1 MALLPT
7 FDIGIPDSWINIA
20 ETILF
25 VIWLLFLPMLGKY
38 LLQITAA
45 ICSILWHVSVKLFF
59 VKKNAQDSNDSQPRV
74 SVIVPAYNE
83 EVGILK
89 TIHSVLRTNYPNLQ
103 LIVVNDGSTDG
114 THKKISKFLSDYQDE
129 EAAHGYGTD
138 VEIEVDTDSESLN
151 GAANHPVKVQ
161 TTRPEITYLS
171 LENGGKAAAMNTALK
186 RVNGSIVITVDADS
200 VMDKKA
206 ILRFVECF
214 GDDEN
219 VAAVAGNVVV
229 ANRSKPIGMIQQ
241 LEYLSG
247 FFFKRADS
255 MFNAVYIIGGA
266 AASYRKHVLDT
277 VGGFD
282 ASIIT
287 EDIEL
292 STRIISA
299 GYKTRY
305 APGAVVYTEGPS
317 EWMGLCNQR
326 LRWKYGRL
334 KTFWKHRNLF
344 FRFHTEDGVRNNWY
358 LTWLLLPLAL
368 YGEFLL
374 TMDWFVLPF
383 CITYVVLVNSGL
395 FLAIVMM
402 LAGLSLL
409 QILVDCKRKF
419 HANLLLLA
427 PMTWFA
433 ALSIELVEF
442 QALIRSLRRILGG
455 QGLKWQKWR
464 RVGINEN
471 ELDDDDD
478 E

>member
-7 FDIGIPDSWINIA
+7 FDIGIPDSWVNVA
-20 ETILF
+20 EAILF
-25 VIWLLFLPMLGKY
+25 AIWVLFLPMLGKY
-38 LLQITAA
+38 LLQMAAA
-45 ICSILWHVSVKLFF
+45 ICSIIWQVMARLFE
-59 VKKNAQDSNDSQPRV
+59 KKNTLDETGHYPRV

-129 EAAHGYGTD
+129 ESGHDHGSANGAG
-138 VEIEVDTDSESLN
+138 VHSGADTDSESVD
-151 GAANHPVKVQ
+151 GVI
-161 TTRPEITYLS
+161 TTPKMQPLKPKITYLC
-171 LENGGKAAAMNTALK
+171 LENGGKAAAMNIALK
-186 RVNGSIVITVDADS
+186 HVDGSIVVTVDADS
-200 VMDKKA
+200 VMDKNA

-214 GDDEN
+214 GSDET
-219 VAAVAGNVVV
+219 VAAVAGNVIV

-241 LEYLSG
+241 LEYVSG

-266 AASYRKHVLDT
+266 AASYRTEVLDK
-277 VGGFD
+277 VGDFD

-344 FRFHTEDGVRNNWY
+344 FRCQTENGIRNNWY

-368 YGEFLL
+368 YGELLL

-383 CITYVVLVNSGL
+383 CISYVVLVNSGL
-395 FLAIVMM
+395 FLVIVMI
-402 LAGLSLL
+402 LAGLSLF
-409 QILVDCKRKF
+409 QILVDYKRKF

-433 ALSIELVEF
+433 ALSIEIVEF
-442 QALIRSLRRILGG
+442 QALIRSLRRISSG

-464 RVGINEN
+464 RTGINEN
-471 ELDDDDD
+471 EIDDD